1 MRNVNLPTCIK
12 TRDFFVFVVDNTPL
26 RCIINVVL
34 GILLSIILGIEFENN
49 YMSETIGAYLAEAK
63 YAVTEGK

>member
-1 MRNVNLPTCIK
+1 MI
-12 TRDFFVFVVDNTPL
+12 FFVFVVDNTLL

-34 GILLSIILGIEFENN
+34 GILLSIILGIEFEND
-49 YMSETIGAYLAEAK
+49 YMSERIGAYLVEAK